1 MNEVNAYLQ
10 PLLLLLSVLILSGC
24 PPPVEPE
31 PRGPAYIEW
40 DDWPVTPDGFDRFF
54 TEDPRYS
61 RSGGVAFWRVTSPA
75 ASPMTVLETQMKK
88 ISGDPKMGFGII
100 FCIQNDRFL
109 LVKIDTE
116 GYYGISRILGGEET
130 VIQEWTRSDQLNTG
144 YGKVNTLR
152 AEYNAERKEFT
163 LTINGGPKPN
173 TETPEPITFKD
184 SIDTGGPLGGA
195 YGYMAGV
202 SSKDRLPST
211 PVDVH
216 FKQITPVPR
225 HGENNGGSR
234 Q

>member
-40 DDWPVTPDGFDRFF
+40 DDWPVTSDGFDRFF

-109 LVKIDTE
+109 LVKDRHRRLLRNQQDPRRRGNGHPGMDTQRSAQHRLRQSQYPP
-116 GYYGISRILGGEET
+116 GGIQRREKGVHPHHQRRPGADHL
-130 VIQEWTRSDQLNTG
+130 QRFHR
-144 YGKVNTLR
+144 YKRPPRRRLR
-152 AEYNAERKEFT
+152 LY
-163 LTINGGPKPN
+163 
-173 TETPEPITFKD
+173 
-184 SIDTGGPLGGA
+184 
-195 YGYMAGV
+195 
-202 SSKDRLPST
+202 
-211 PVDVH
+211 
-216 FKQITPVPR
+216 
-225 HGENNGGSR
+225 GGSLQQR
-234 Q
+234 PTPIHAGGCAL